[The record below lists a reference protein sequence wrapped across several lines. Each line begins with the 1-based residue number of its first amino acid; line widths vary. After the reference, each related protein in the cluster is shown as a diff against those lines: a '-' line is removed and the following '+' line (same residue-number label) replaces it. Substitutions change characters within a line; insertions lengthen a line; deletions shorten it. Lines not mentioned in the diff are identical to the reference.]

1 MRRLAL
7 ALAALLAACGSGHE
21 ETPRA
26 APAEPVVI
34 SNAGQQIDAMR
45 RGIPIDKEATPPL
58 TARVENADVV
68 RPLNYSMQPP
78 TIPHAID
85 NYQLTVNT
93 NRCMLCH
100 TRSNADKFQA
110 PPVSDAHYLTRDGR
124 VLEQISS
131 RRYFCVQ
138 CHVVQT
144 DARQLVGNS
153 YRGIETEA
161 ASSNSGIPSDVT
173 LGNIPDKCVISRETM

>member
-1 MRRLAL
+1 MIRNGMLLAL
-7 ALAALLAACGSGHE
+7 IAAMGLAGCGSKHE
-21 ETPRA
+21 ETPRK
-26 APAEPVVI
+26 APDAPVVVTD
-34 SNAGQQIDAMR
+34 AGQQIDAMR
-45 RGIPIDKEATPPL
+45 RGVPIDSEASPL
-58 TARVENADVV
+58 PMARVENFDRV
-68 RPLNYSMQPP
+68 RPVNYEMQPP
-78 TIPHAID
+78 TIPHSID

-100 TRSNADKFQA
+100 TRSNAAKFQA

-144 DARQLVGNS
+144 DAQPLVENRF
-153 YRGIETEA
+153 RGIDAE
-161 ASSNSGIPSDVT
+161 
-173 LGNIPDKCVISRETM
+173 RETQ

>member
-1 MRRLAL
+1 MRLL
-7 ALAALLAACGSGHE
+7 LYLIAAVSLAACGSKHE
-21 ETPRA
+21 ETPRK
-26 APAEPVVI
+26 APGAPVVI
-34 SNAGQQIDAMR
+34 TAAGQVDALR
-45 RGIPIDKEATPPL
+45 RGVPIDKEASPL
-58 TARVENADVV
+58 PMARVENFDRV
-68 RPLNYSMQPP
+68 RPVNYEMQPP

-100 TRSNADKFQA
+100 TRSNAKKFQA
-110 PPVSDAHYLTRDGR
+110 PPVSDAHYLTRDGK

-144 DARQLVGNS
+144 DAEPLVGN
-153 YRGIETEA
+153 RFEGLNQTLAKEET
-161 ASSNSGIPSDVT
+161 P
-173 LGNIPDKCVISRETM
+173 